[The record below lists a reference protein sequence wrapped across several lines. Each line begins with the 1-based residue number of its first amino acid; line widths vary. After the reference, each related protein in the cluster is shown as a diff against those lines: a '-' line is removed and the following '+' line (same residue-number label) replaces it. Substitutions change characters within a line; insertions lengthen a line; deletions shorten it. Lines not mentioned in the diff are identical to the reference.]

1 MGRLLKAHGL
11 KGAFKLELYTDSPK
25 QRFRAG
31 EVLKLQVPEESEWF
45 GKTVTVKEL
54 RWYNSSAVL
63 FIEGIESREQAEGLI
78 RAILLVDQ
86 PLDALPEE
94 PESWFDHQLT
104 GLKVFRN
111 GAEIGS
117 VVRVDHMPAHDLLA
131 IKTESGDVLLPF
143 LKVFVPKVDIANSM
157 IEITPP
163 GGLFEELESASN
175 EN

>member
-25 QRFRAG
+25 QRFRTG
-31 EVLKLQVPEESEWF
+31 EVLKLQVPEDSEWF

-104 GLKVFRN
+104 GLKVFRD
-111 GAEIGS
+111 GVEIGS
-117 VVRVDHMPAHDLLA
+117 VMRVDHMPAQDLLA

-143 LKVFVPKVDIANSM
+143 LKVFVPKVDIANLM

-163 GGLFEELESASN
+163 GGLFEEIEIDSN

>member
-117 VVRVDHMPAHDLLA
+117 VVRVDHMPAQDLLA

>member
-1 MGRLLKAHGL
+1 M
-11 KGAFKLELYTDSPK
+11 
-25 QRFRAG
+25 
-31 EVLKLQVPEESEWF
+31 
-45 GKTVTVKEL
+45 
-54 RWYNSSAVL
+54 L

-94 PESWFDHQLT
+94 PESWFDHQLV

-111 GAEIGS
+111 GSDIGS
-117 VVRVDHMPAHDLLA
+117 VLRVDHMPAQDLLA
-131 IKTESGDVLLPF
+131 IRTESADVLLPF

-163 GGLFEELESASN
+163 GGLFEEIESASN

>member
-25 QRFRAG
+25 QRFRSG
-31 EVLKLQVPEESEWF
+31 EVLKLQVPEDSEWF
-45 GKTVTVKEL
+45 GKTITVKEL

-94 PESWFDHQLT
+94 PESWFDHQLV
-104 GLKVFRN
+104 GL
-111 GAEIGS
+111 
-117 VVRVDHMPAHDLLA
+117 DHMRHH
-131 IKTESGDVLLPF
+131 
-143 LKVFVPKVDIANSM
+143 
-157 IEITPP
+157 
-163 GGLFEELESASN
+163 
-175 EN
+175 